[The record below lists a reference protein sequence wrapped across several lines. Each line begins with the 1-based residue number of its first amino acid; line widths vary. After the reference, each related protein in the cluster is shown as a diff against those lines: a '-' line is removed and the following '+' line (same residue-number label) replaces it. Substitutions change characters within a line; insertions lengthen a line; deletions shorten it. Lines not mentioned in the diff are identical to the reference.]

1 MLLIFLLTGILTIL
15 MIMGEEDTGYT
26 CLKYICN
33 YIDNLILYFHTA
45 RVVKRGNMKYYKE
58 LQ

>member
-45 RVVKRGNMKYYKE
+45 RVVGKGNII
-58 LQ
+58 L